1 MWTRQ
6 ELKHKGKEAFFKSYW
21 KFVLVTLVLGIVT
34 GGAASLGSSFGSS
47 VSNIGNIVTNRTV
60 TVDDEID
67 EEIDELDESL
77 DEIDDDLDAEL
88 ERIGDS
94 LSDSLNLDLNDKD
107 ITIGDN
113 TISAS
118 EAAGAAIAV
127 TVIIIILVVSFIS
140 LVIGI
145 IGIAIDIFVYNP
157 IEYGCIKFFRK
168 SQDENTGLGTMFHG
182 FKDGY
187 GKIVKVLFF
196 RDLFIFLWSL
206 LFVIPGIVKSYE
218 YRMVPFLLSE
228 NPNMTKDEALKASSR
243 MMQGNKWRAFVLDLS
258 FLGWHILSAF
268 TFGMLEIFY
277 VAPYVNGTNAALYE
291 ALKAEQNE
299 TIVTEG

>member
-6 ELKHKGKEAFFKSYW
+6 ELKHKGKSAFLKAYW
-21 KFVLVTLVLGIVT
+21 KFVLVTLVLGMVA
-34 GGAASLGSSFGSS
+34 GGSASIGSSFGSS
-47 VSNIGNIVTNRTV
+47 VSNIGNVVGNRVSSENSDHDMDDDMDDEDEFDASGNGGLKEDIEDALNHIDPEAGTIVIDGK
-60 TVDDEID
+60 TVDIEKP
-67 EEIDELDESL
+67 
-77 DEIDDDLDAEL
+77 AV
-88 ERIGDS
+88 
-94 LSDSLNLDLNDKD
+94 
-107 ITIGDN
+107 
-113 TISAS
+113 
-118 EAAGAAIAV
+118 AAIGAAV
-127 TVIIIILVVSFIS
+127 VIVILIVSLICLF
-140 LVIGI
+140 VGI

-168 SQDENTGLGTMFHG
+168 SQHENTSLGTMFHG

-243 MMQGNKWRAFVLDLS
+243 MMKGNKWRAFVLDLS